1 MSQLKKD
8 FYIPGVKHECRFCG
22 TPLAKVK
29 NGLLVPLASK
39 AHLTIVTE
47 GGIAHRFNCCKQC
60 AKKDFKDNPILQEVW
75 ENDVEMWK
83 NLEIM
88 EDIEQAAAE
97 EKASLLKKE
106 KVILDFVGVELEM
119 KQGDSVLKKA
129 RKRIEKFKRG
139 KK

>member
-1 MSQLKKD
+1 
-8 FYIPGVKHECRFCG
+8 
-22 TPLAKVK
+22 
-29 NGLLVPLASK
+29 
-39 AHLTIVTE
+39 
-47 GGIAHRFNCCKQC
+47 
-60 AKKDFKDNPILQEVW
+60 
-75 ENDVEMWK
+75 MWK